1 MKNYKITKLNKS
13 DFSISDNE
21 WNFENV
27 SKKIKELENI
37 LSSSNG
43 YFLSSEIQEIVDNL
57 ILNRNSYKTR
67 VPSWYFKL
75 EIPSQLQMFANNTM
89 IDFGAEK
96 IPDIFHWKDVTTLLE
111 NDEFINWLKANATK
125 VN

>member
-1 MKNYKITKLNKS
+1 MNNYKITKLKKS

-43 YFLSSEIQEIVDNL
+43 YFLSSEIQEIVDDL

-111 NDEFINWLKANATK
+111 NDLDK
-125 VN
+125 